1 MTSLRI
7 DTHQHFWS
15 FSPAAYE
22 WITPDLGALRR
33 DFGPS
38 DLEPELRRAGID
50 ATLVVEA
57 RGHLEETD
65 NLLRIAA
72 QAPFVRGVVG
82 WLPLT
87 VARAGSLIE
96 QYLQNPKL
104 KGVRHWMGAPNDVEY
119 MTQESLHYGVS
130 LLERANLTYDLMLWP
145 LQLEAAARFVDR
157 HQHQLFVVDHFAKP
171 FIRDRVLEPWSRD
184 LTALA
189 RRPNVYCKLSGL
201 AREADVARWTTADL
215 RPYFDA
221 ALRAFGPGRLMFGSD
236 WPVCTLAT
244 SYGRWVEAV
253 GELIGELSPTE
264 RDRIMGGTAVE
275 AYRL

>member
-15 FSPAAYE
+15 FSPAAYD
-22 WITPDLGALRR
+22 WITPDLGTLRK
-33 DFGPS
+33 DFGPA
-38 DLEPELRRAGID
+38 DLEPELRRSGID
-50 ATLVVEA
+50 GTLVVEA

-65 NLLRIAA
+65 NLLRIAE
-72 QAPFVRGVVG
+72 QAPFVLGVVG
-82 WLPLT
+82 WLPLSLS
-87 VARAGSLIE
+87 RAGSLID
-96 QYLQNPKL
+96 QYSQNPKL

-130 LLERANLTYDLMLWP
+130 LLERASLTYDLMLCP
-145 LQLEAAARFVDR
+145 LQLAAAAKFVDR
-157 HQHQLFVVDHFAKP
+157 HPHQLFVVDHFAKP

-184 LTALA
+184 LTELA
-189 RRPNVYCKLSGL
+189 HRPNVYCKLSGL
-201 AREADVARWTTADL
+201 AREADTARWTTADL
-215 RPYFDA
+215 RPYFDV

-244 SYGRWVEAV
+244 SYSRWVEAT
-253 GELIGELSPTE
+253 GELIGALTPTE
-264 RDRIMGGTAVE
+264 RERIMGGTAVE